1 MLKRIGKPAVRYFL
15 LALVS
20 VLFLLVFSAATSSL
34 TVCYGNDSAF
44 FILVGQGM
52 AKGLMP
58 YRDFFDM
65 KGPYLFL
72 LEYIGQLIC
81 PGRTGAFIIQ
91 CVNLFLCLCIIDK
104 IYHRK
109 KATGSFL
116 LWMKDCIFYILPCL
130 YMFCH
135 TMQGGNL
142 TEELS
147 LPLLLAAVYFVLK
160 YFDAAN
166 EDHDAEHPLK
176 YGLFY
181 GTAFGILALIRVTN
195 AAFIGAVLATV
206 SLDLLLR
213 GKFRNLLLNGAMFI
227 LGCVLAFA
235 PMCLYYWSQGLL
247 GEMFSQV
254 FLFGVQYSVEVSFL
268 FKLFSLLSSQRRIL
282 IIMTL
287 PLVVAA
293 LCRIKD
299 WKYWVLSAA
308 SYLLLMVACAMGN
321 GYLHYLTLG
330 IPHLVL
336 GFAGLKEWCGQKKG
350 VKIPLIVSLLLF
362 LLIAENVF
370 WTTYNCRSELLNPQP
385 STESHQRV
393 LEIRDAI
400 PEDERNSVYVYGLHS
415 CSNWYLQAD
424 ILPYNRYCDW
434 QEHYIALNPE
444 IGDEILQCLEQT
456 PPQWIVTDAGT
467 PVDQYHIADVITS
480 NYDVY
485 MSNEAYTLY
494 CLTD

>member
-20 VLFLLVFSAATSSL
+20 VQFLMVYSVNTSPV
-34 TVCYGNDSAF
+34 TAPYGADSAF
-44 FILVGQGM
+44 FTLVGRGM
-52 AKGLMP
+52 IKGLMP

-91 CVNLFLCLCIIDK
+91 CVNLFLSLCIIDK

-109 KATGSFL
+109 KSADTFFA
-116 LWMKDCIFYILPCL
+116 WVKNCCFYILPCL
-130 YMFCH
+130 YVFSY
-135 TMQGGNL
+135 TIENGNL
-142 TEELS
+142 TEEYS
-147 LPLLLAAVYFVLK
+147 LPLLLLAVWFVLN
-160 YFDAAN
+160 YLDAAN
-166 EDHDAEHPLK
+166 EDPDAEHPLK

-181 GTAFGILALIRVTN
+181 GAAFGILALIRVTN

-213 GKFRNLLLNGAMFI
+213 GKFRNLLLNGIMFI
-227 LGCVLAFA
+227 LGCVLTFA

-247 GEMFSQV
+247 GEMLSQV
-254 FLFGVQYSVEVSFL
+254 FLFGMQYSVEVSFL
-268 FKLFSLLSSQRRIL
+268 SKLAALFSSQRRIL
-282 IIMTL
+282 IVMVL
-287 PLVVAA
+287 PLAVAA
-293 LCRIKD
+293 LHLVRD
-299 WKYWVLSAA
+299 WKYWALSAA

-321 GYLHYLTLG
+321 GYLHYMTLG

-336 GFAGLKEWCGQKKG
+336 GLAMLKDLCSRKKGLK
-350 VKIPLIVSLLLF
+350 ITLILSLLL
-362 LLIAENVF
+362 LLSIGESVF
-370 WTTYNCRSELLNPQP
+370 WSTYNARSAILNPQP
-385 STESHQRV
+385 SRESHQRV